1 MPEFNVHE
9 AKSNLSRL
17 LALVEQGEAVTIM
30 RGGEPVADLVRHRR
44 KAGRR
49 TLGALAGTIIGAS
62 VISVHLLVSHPQA
75 TLENGTVLLFTLSE
89 PLNLV
94 PAAPTGN

>member
-17 LALVEQGEAVTIM
+17 LALVEQGEDVTIM

-49 TLGALAGTIIGAS
+49 TLGALAGTISLPEGWDAPM
-62 VISVHLLVSHPQA
+62 VSEQA
-75 TLENGTVLLFTLSE
+75 
-89 PLNLV
+89 
-94 PAAPTGN
+94 

>member
-17 LALVEQGEAVTIM
+17 LALVEQGEEVTIM
-30 RGGEPVADLVRHRR
+30 RDGEPVVDLVRHRR

-49 TLGALAGTIIGAS
+49 TLGALAGSIALPEGWDAPMTDE
-62 VISVHLLVSHPQA
+62 QA
-75 TLENGTVLLFTLSE
+75 DRFLEGKQW
-89 PLNLV
+89 
-94 PAAPTGN
+94 